1 MKVLVVE
8 LPGLE
13 PGISACKAE
22 VLANYTITPKNN
34 LDSLIYSYM
43 LINTLLRDSTIVNYW
58 NTFRSSPYQSVFVL
72 LRDSLLL
79 NYQS

>member
-1 MKVLVVE
+1 
-8 LPGLE
+8 
-13 PGISACKAE
+13 
-22 VLANYTITPKNN
+22 
-34 LDSLIYSYM
+34 M